1 MDTTT
6 NTPVEER
13 DDAPITGF
21 SQCHVGILSHLKVF
35 GGLPALLAPAA
46 RARKIAEETLGFFQD
61 VVLEHHAEEE
71 RELFPAVLASAAQ
84 GDELARIKSLVER
97 LTREHR
103 QVESTWA
110 KLKPQVKK
118 IARGETADLDTSA
131 VEALVR
137 DYGAHAAFE
146 EAEFLPLCHTILGR
160 NSNHMAALGLS
171 LHMRH
176 LPPAVAHI

>member
-6 NTPVEER
+6 NAPVEER
-13 DDAPITGF
+13 GDAPITNF
-21 SQCHVGILSHLKVF
+21 SQCHVGILSHLKAF
-35 GGLPALLAPAA
+35 GGLPALLEPAA
-46 RARKIAEETLGFFQD
+46 RARKIAEETLGFFED

-71 RELFPAVLASAAQ
+71 RELFPAVLASAVK
-84 GDELARIKSLVER
+84 GEEVERVQFIVDR

-103 QVESTWA
+103 QVESTWK
-110 KLKPQVKK
+110 KLKPHVKK
-118 IARGETADLDTSA
+118 IAKGESADLDTSA

-146 EAEFLPLCHTILGR
+146 EAEFLPLCRTILGR

-176 LPPAVAHI
+176 VPPAVGYM

>member
-1 MDTTT
+1 MVTTA

-13 DDAPITGF
+13 DDAPIASF
-21 SQCHVGILSHLKVF
+21 SQCHMGILSHLKAF
-35 GGLPALLAPAA
+35 GGLPMLLETAT
-46 RARKIAEETLGFFQD
+46 RARKTAEETLAFFQD

-71 RELFPAVLASAAQ
+71 RELFPAVLASATQ
-84 GDELARIKSLVER
+84 GDELERIKSIVER

-103 QVESTWA
+103 QVEATWA
-110 KLKPQVKK
+110 KLKPHVKR
-118 IARGETADLDTSA
+118 IARGETADLDTSV

-146 EAEFLPLCHTILGR
+146 EAEFLPLCGTILGR

-176 LPPAVAHI
+176 VPPAVGYI

>member
-1 MDTTT
+1 MGTTT
-6 NTPVEER
+6 NTPGEAR
-13 DDAPITGF
+13 DDAPIASF
-21 SQCHVGILSHLKVF
+21 SQCHVGILSHLTAF
-35 GGLPALLAPAA
+35 GSLPTLLVPAA

-84 GDELARIKSLVER
+84 GDELEWIKSMVDH
-97 LTREHR
+97 LTRQHR

-118 IARGETADLDTSA
+118 IAKGETTDLDSSA

-146 EAEFLPLCHTILGR
+146 EAEFLPLCQTILGR

-176 LPPAVAHI
+176 VPPAVGHI

>member
-1 MDTTT
+1 MGTTT
-6 NTPVEER
+6 STPVEER
-13 DDAPITGF
+13 GDAPITSF
-21 SQCHVGILSHLKVF
+21 SQCHVGILSHLKAF
-35 GGLPALLAPAA
+35 GDLPALLEPAA
-46 RARKIAEETLGFFQD
+46 RARKIAEETLSFFQD

-71 RELFPAVLASAAQ
+71 RELFPAVLASAAP
-84 GDELARIKSLVER
+84 GDELQRVKSIVDR

-110 KLKPQVKK
+110 KLKPHVKK
-118 IARGETADLDTSA
+118 IAKGETAELDTSA
-131 VEALVR
+131 VEVLVR

-146 EAEFLPLCHTILGR
+146 EAEFLPLCRTILGR

-176 LPPAVAHI
+176 VPPAVGYM